1 MRLGGFVP
9 VCWMIPNPFH
19 ERRVLDAGADL
30 DGAAA
35 VVARFDIDCEHPF
48 EALGLRLMAT

>member
-9 VCWMIPNPFH
+9 VCRMIQNPFH
-19 ERRVLDAGADL
+19 DRRVLDAGDDL

-35 VVARFDIDCEHPF
+35 VAARFDIDFEHPF
-48 EALGLRLMAT
+48 EALGLRLMVT